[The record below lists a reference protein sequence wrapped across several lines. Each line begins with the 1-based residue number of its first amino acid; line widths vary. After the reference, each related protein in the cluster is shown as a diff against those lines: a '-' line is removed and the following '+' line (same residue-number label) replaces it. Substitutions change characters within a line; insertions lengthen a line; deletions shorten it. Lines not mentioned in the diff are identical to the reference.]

1 MAHRTIGGKIPA
13 HVIRTDGRLVVALVA
28 SVAVPGQ
35 TAELV
40 VHVAADADSLG
51 MGAIERKAALPQVI
65 EDRILPAHLI
75 MTDGAIGRKSEH
87 GVLRRGG
94 GIISIGMTTEA
105 LAGSTDIAAG
115 MTTVAVGLQ
124 MGPAQLELLG
134 MGIFRGNPA
143 HR

>member
-1 MAHRTIGGKIPA
+1 
-13 HVIRTDGRLVVALVA
+13 
-28 SVAVPGQ
+28 
-35 TAELV
+35 
-40 VHVAADADSLG
+40 
-51 MGAIERKAALPQVI
+51 
-65 EDRILPAHLI
+65 

-87 GVLRRGG
+87 GVIRRGG

-134 MGIFRGNPA
+134 MSIFRGNPA